1 MFSFLKRRRP
11 DADSIVAERWGTCFH
26 WYEQKRFPEEDTAS
40 YSASIRGGGLTL
52 AVKKPDCLAWITSR
66 LYRYRDF
73 VLEGNLRFDPGNGYS
88 AAGFLLR
95 YINDE
100 NFYLLLVSNHGYLR
114 FDAVFNLKPL
124 HLIGWTELP
133 SREGEELSL
142 KVIANGS
149 HFSFYSD
156 DEWVA
161 EVEDETL
168 PSGTFGVAAQNFGEK
183 DRASFSWERIDIDSR
198 PLEVEKAY
206 LRWARFIPAL
216 HEQRIRLARTFFAM
230 ERYSEAVIQLNKAL
244 AMKTG
249 SAEEYLL
256 RGEAYLKLKLFDR
269 ALESVEKCLELE
281 PARIEALQEKANLLY
296 LAKDFLKARDYL
308 RSILPLLEDNPRL
321 WNLLGNCEYSLGNWD
336 KALAAYREAA
346 ALEPETALYWTN
358 AARVEERLSRPQ
370 EALKAYAT
378 AARLLFKEESYDELT
393 LILPRAKELAVN
405 GRGELQELQA
415 IEGKM
420 LFHEGRLEA
429 AAGLFGSLIA
439 EDSQDSAVYYLYG
452 LILGRQGRRAEA
464 RRFLEKAANLEPGYH
479 LYWMRLA
486 ENLFLQGLD
495 PLEALSKAREL
506 AAEDPWVNNLSG
518 QVLMAQGRFE
528 EAWSCFQAALQAA
541 PAEADLYL
549 NASELLARQKRYGE
563 AVALISAGLDTCGEK
578 AALYNRR
585 GNLKVAAGGRGSA
598 LQDYEQALRLEPES
612 AEYAE
617 NAASACIEL
626 DRILRA
632 EELLGRL
639 LETSP
644 TASVYNLT
652 GNLAALKGEYAR
664 AELSYRQALSLEPG
678 NSEVSL
684 NLASLYLATGDVA
697 KARALAEEVLGREP
711 RAARALG
718 LLQRLSRPQ
727 A

>member
-40 YSASIRGGGLTL
+40 YSTRIQGGGLTL

-73 VLEGNLRFDPGNGYS
+73 VLEGSLRFDPGNGYS

-100 NFYLLLVSNHGYLR
+100 NFYVLLVSNHGYLR

-124 HLIGWTELP
+124 PLIGWTELP
-133 SREGEELSL
+133 PREGEELSL

-156 DEWVA
+156 EEWVA

-230 ERYSEAVIQLNKAL
+230 ERYCEAVIQLNKAL
-244 AMKTG
+244 AVKTG

-336 KALAAYREAA
+336 RALAAYRGAA

-358 AARVEERLSRPQ
+358 AARVEERLYRPR

-393 LILPRAKELAVN
+393 LILPRAKELAGN

-464 RRFLEKAANLEPGYH
+464 RRFLEKAASLEPGYH

-598 LQDYEQALRLEPES
+598 LQDYELALRLEPES
-612 AEYAE
+612 VEYAE

-684 NLASLYLATGDVA
+684 NLASLYLATGDIA